1 MSYSEFFKS
10 LLSYSKMSSVDYTP
24 VILAQL
30 TDLQMRVTKQD
41 ALITALKAEVERLS
55 GKGPIATMPSIPS
68 GPIMNTSIPLRP
80 SSNLPPITQ
89 GRFEKRDTRDT
100 HNKYEKKGAQK
111 TAGDKPS
118 TIPMTLSDVV
128 HKDEIVTIQVG
139 TGKDSGGKFTHTTA
153 KAVFDGTDL
162 CVESCELAPSLVGL
176 KSSKPG
182 EILYKFIDALKET
195 GHIQRT
201 FTIAPWKLCFVERAG
216 VRKSLEELR
225 SVVG

>member
-1 MSYSEFFKS
+1 MSA
-10 LLSYSKMSSVDYTP
+10 SVDYTP

-41 ALITALKAEVERLS
+41 AMITALRAEVERLS
-55 GKGPIATMPSIPS
+55 GKSPIMTGMPTGMAQPT

-89 GRFEKRDTRDT
+89 NRYEKRDTRDTRDT

-111 TAGDKPS
+111 TASDKPA

-139 TGKDSGGKFTHTTA
+139 TGKDSEGKFTHTTA

-182 EILYKFIDALKET
+182 EILYKFIDALKEA

>member
-1 MSYSEFFKS
+1 MSA
-10 LLSYSKMSSVDYTP
+10 VDYTP

-41 ALITALKAEVERLS
+41 AMITALRAEVERLS
-55 GKGPIATMPSIPS
+55 GKGPIMTAMPTGMAQPT

-89 GRFEKRDTRDT
+89 NRYEKRDMRDT
-100 HNKYEKKGAQK
+100 YNKYEKKGAQK

-201 FTIAPWKLCFVERAG
+201 FTIAPWKLCFVERSG